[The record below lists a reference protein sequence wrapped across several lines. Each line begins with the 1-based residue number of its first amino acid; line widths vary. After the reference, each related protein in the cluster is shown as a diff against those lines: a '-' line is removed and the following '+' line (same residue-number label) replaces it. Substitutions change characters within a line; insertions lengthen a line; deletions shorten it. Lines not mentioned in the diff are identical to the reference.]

1 MFRDWI
7 KKDSQFPP
15 EKDRYHLYISWA
27 CPWACRT
34 ALVRELKGLQDVIS
48 MSTVDYFLGSE
59 GWTFSEENADPNNGF
74 GHLKQVYEQSDAQ
87 YSGRWTVPVLYD
99 KKQHLIVSNESSEII
114 RMLNDQFNDVAKYP
128 SLELYPEAKRSEIDA
143 LNAWIYQ
150 YVNNGVYK
158 CGFATSQHAYDAAFD
173 QLFEHLEKLE
183 EILSKQRFLTGSQFT
198 EADVRLFTT
207 LVRFDPVYAVHFK
220 CNKKRLAE
228 YPNLLAYTRDIYQL
242 TTPAGAAKNTVNM
255 FHIKHHYYESHTKIN
270 PYGIVAKGFD
280 IDYEAPHGREKL

>member
-7 KKDSQFPP
+7 KKDSEFPP

-48 MSTVDYFLGSE
+48 MSVVDYFLGSD
-59 GWTFSEENADPNNGF
+59 GWSFSSENSDPNNGF
-74 GHLKQVYEQSDAQ
+74 GLLKQVYEQSDPQ

-99 KKQHLIVSNESSEII
+99 KKLKRVVNNESSEII

-128 SLELYPEAKRSEIDA
+128 SLDLYPESLRAQIDE
-143 LNAWIYQ
+143 LNAWIYPN
-150 YVNNGVYK
+150 VNNGVYR
-158 CGFATSQHAYDAAFD
+158 CGFAASQNAYEAAFD
-173 QLFEHLEKLE
+173 SLFEHLDKLE
-183 EILSKQRFLTGSQFT
+183 TILEKQRFLTGSHFT

-207 LVRFDPVYAVHFK
+207 LVRFDPVYVVHFK
-220 CNKKRLAE
+220 CNKRRLTE
-228 YPNLLAYTRDIYQL
+228 YPNLFAYTRDIYQL
-242 TTPAGAAKNTVNM
+242 TTPAGAAKDTVNM
-255 FHIKHHYYESHTKIN
+255 FHIKHHYFESHRKIN

-280 IDYEAPHGREKL
+280 IDYEAPHNREKL